1 MTTSPI
7 SDNLKNVLQNII
19 TDMSNKEEVNKYK
32 KELERLH
39 KLIDELSMENE
50 KLKKIDKIIRSD
62 SRTNAKLKSYADQ
75 IEEVYNAKIKANL
88 EISRLNEKADILND
102 IIINLKRENK
112 NLQDKIQEYKEIIEQ
127 QKHDLDELREFNLK
141 QKENIIKKYNF
152 IYNFT
157 ICVKNVYYKIKIYN
171 KL

>member
-19 TDMSNKEEVNKYK
+19 TDMNNKEEVNKYK

-50 KLKKIDKIIRSD
+50 KLQKIDKVIRSD

-75 IEEVYNAKIKANL
+75 IEEVYNAKIKADL
-88 EISRLNEKADILND
+88 EINRLTEKSDILND

-127 QKHDLDELREFNLK
+127 QKHDLDELRQFDLE
-141 QKENIIKKYNF
+141 QKEKKISLKKTILSII
-152 IYNFT
+152 
-157 ICVKNVYYKIKIYN
+157 
-171 KL
+171 LPPG

>member
-19 TDMSNKEEVNKYK
+19 TDMNNKEEVNKYK

-50 KLKKIDKIIRSD
+50 KLQKIDKVIRSD

-75 IEEVYNAKIKANL
+75 IEEVYNAKIKADL
-88 EISRLNEKADILND
+88 EINRLTEKADILND
-102 IIINLKRENK
+102 IIINIKRENK

-127 QKHDLDELREFNLK
+127 QKHDLDELRQFDLE
-141 QKENIIKKYNF
+141 QKEKKISLKRTILSII
-152 IYNFT
+152 
-157 ICVKNVYYKIKIYN
+157 
-171 KL
+171 LPPG